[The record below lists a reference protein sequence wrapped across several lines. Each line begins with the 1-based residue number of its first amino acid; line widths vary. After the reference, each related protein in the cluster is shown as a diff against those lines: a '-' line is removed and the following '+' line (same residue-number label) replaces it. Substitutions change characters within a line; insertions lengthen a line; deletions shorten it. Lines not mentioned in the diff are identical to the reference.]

1 MRGPLAALLAAL
13 LLVTGCDAGTSPITE
28 TPTATGPA
36 PSRTGSSPALAPAA
50 EPPSTGGS
58 TTTVSPGTTGH
69 FSATDIAWLQLS
81 VAMAER
87 LLPML
92 DLVPDRTADPAWRRL
107 AIRIASGERTH
118 LTRSR
123 RLLADSGAPL
133 ANPHEGHD
141 MPGMITDAELTALRS
156 ATGRAF
162 HHLVAGHLRA
172 HLTQS
177 VRIATA
183 EQQAGTDPATTAL
196 AAAVVRVGTADLAR
210 LDHLDRS
217 AQDSGPDVDQLPG
230 GEPTLPQMPAAPR

>member
-13 LLVTGCDAGTSPITE
+13 LLVTGCDAGTPPITG

-36 PSRTGSSPALAPAA
+36 PLSTGSPPALAPAA
-50 EPPSTGGS
+50 SPPSAVGS
-58 TTTVSPGTTGH
+58 PTAVLPGPTGH

-92 DLVPDRTADPAWRRL
+92 DLVPDRTTDPAWRRL
-107 AIRIASGERTH
+107 AIRIGTSERTH

-123 RLLADSGAPL
+123 RLLADSGAPVV
-133 ANPHEGHD
+133 NPHEGHD
-141 MPGMITDAELTALRS
+141 MPGMVTDAELTALRS
-156 ATGRAF
+156 VTGRTF

-183 EQQAGTDPATTAL
+183 ERRVGTDPATIAL
-196 AAAVVRVGTADLAR
+196 AAAVVRAGTADLAR

-217 AQDSGPDVDQLPG
+217 
-230 GEPTLPQMPAAPR
+230 PTLTTVPAPPQ

>member
-1 MRGPLAALLAAL
+1 MRGPLAALFTAL
-13 LLVTGCDAGTSPITE
+13 LLVAGCDAGTSPTIGP
-28 TPTATGPA
+28 PTTTGPA
-36 PSRTGSSPALAPAA
+36 PSSTGSPPARAPAV
-50 EPPSTGGS
+50 EPPSAGGS
-58 TTTVSPGTTGH
+58 PTAVLPGTTGH

-107 AIRIASGERTH
+107 AIRIATSERAH

-141 MPGMITDAELTALRS
+141 MPGMVTDADLTALRS
-156 ATGRAF
+156 ATGQQF
-162 HHLVAGHLRA
+162 HHRLAGHLRA

-210 LDHLDRS
+210 LDHLDGPS
-217 AQDSGPDVDQLPG
+217 ASSPLP
-230 GEPTLPQMPAAPR
+230 APP